1 MNQAILLE
9 SNADNIDFMIHGIFS
24 IKVFGQEVWIT
35 TSHACILIVMAIMVI
50 FAIVANR
57 KLKKAKEVPDGF
69 QNIIELIVEMLDK
82 MVEGT
87 MGKWAPRF
95 VNYISTIF
103 VFILM
108 SNISG
113 LFGLRPPTADYGT
126 TLALGLITFALIHI
140 TQFKNLPPKQI
151 WKDMCSPLPPWLPI
165 WFPINLISEIAVPIS
180 LSLRMFANV
189 LSGTV
194 MMALVYGLLGKIA
207 IIWPAA
213 LHVYFDLFSGA
224 IQTYVFCMLTM
235 TYISQNY
242 ETE

>member
-9 SNADNIDFMIHGIFS
+9 SNADNIDFMIHGIFR

-95 VNYISTIF
+95 C
-103 VFILM
+103 
-108 SNISG
+108 
-113 LFGLRPPTADYGT
+113 
-126 TLALGLITFALIHI
+126 
-140 TQFKNLPPKQI
+140 K
-151 WKDMCSPLPPWLPI
+151 
-165 WFPINLISEIAVPIS
+165 
-180 LSLRMFANV
+180 
-189 LSGTV
+189 
-194 MMALVYGLLGKIA
+194 
-207 IIWPAA
+207 
-213 LHVYFDLFSGA
+213 LHQHDFLYL
-224 IQTYVFCMLTM
+224 Y
-235 TYISQNY
+235 
-242 ETE
+242 